1 MSLLQWVKSGFGLG
15 QRRTSETTPPS
26 LETSDTFGEG
36 PDLLVPREDYG
47 ELFAAPE
54 EYRDTA
60 FAAAVQMY
68 ARVTSAGYDI
78 QSVTLRTIYVT
89 DSQSPPGSL
98 GGPVRSEVEITVAS
112 RRGGHPA
119 RISIKV

>member
-36 PDLLVPREDYG
+36 PDLSVPREDYG

-60 FAAAVQMY
+60 FAA
-68 ARVTSAGYDI
+68 
-78 QSVTLRTIYVT
+78 
-89 DSQSPPGSL
+89 
-98 GGPVRSEVEITVAS
+98 EVEITVAS
-112 RRGGHPA
+112 RRGGTLHGSPS
-119 RISIKV
+119 RSRV